1 MPSIFRKKTVGQA
14 TTRAAGS
21 STINGMGALPAF
33 QSFTIIVLGFVVA
46 HFFSRKAP
54 QYPYTEVFNLFKA
67 GHQTK
72 HDAEGVVAVV
82 TGSTSGMGK
91 MVAMELYQYGA
102 TVIIASRD
110 AEKAAAVMGD
120 LYAANPGSKGKLVFG
135 KIDTAD
141 LDSVREF
148 ATWIND
154 TYGSLDYLV
163 NNAGIHYSGMENS
176 PVTNQSAPTA
186 SKQGYDLCFATNYL
200 GHFLLTH
207 LLLPKLTGRVVN
219 VASALHF
226 QSDGSALNPAL
237 GVNSVTPSGALGTDT
252 SFKHRAQAYGVSKLA
267 NVMHT
272 VELQKRLPGYGHSD
286 LKVLA
291 VDPGWVQTNLFAHQL
306 SPLALLTH
314 LSAFK
319 PREGILSYMVALF
332 DKDLQ
337 GGELVTN
344 YVLPLSKF
352 SWFDAMLHKLSQL
365 SMRDPAVLA
374 LDLVNLLVQRQSYGR
389 HTHRPSPECLDEKL
403 TAAFYDWTLEELK
416 SKGYIPG
423 ELSA

>member
-1 MPSIFRKKTVGQA
+1 
-14 TTRAAGS
+14 
-21 STINGMGALPAF
+21 MGALPAF
-33 QSFTIIVLGFVVA
+33 QSFSIIVLGFVVA

-54 QYPYTEVFNLFKA
+54 QYPYTEVFKLFKA
-67 GHQTK
+67 GHQNK

-82 TGSTSGMGK
+82 TGSTSGIGK

-141 LDSVREF
+141 LESVRDF
-148 ATWIND
+148 AVWIND
-154 TYGSLDYLV
+154 TYGSVDYLV

-176 PVTNQSAPTA
+176 PVTNQSASIT
-186 SKQGYDLCFATNYL
+186 STQGYAMCFATNYL

-207 LLLPKLTGRVVN
+207 LLLPNLTGRVVN

-226 QSDGSALNPAL
+226 QSDGRALNPEL
-237 GVNSVTPSGALGTDT
+237 GVNGVTPSAALATDT

-267 NVMHT
+267 NVMHA
-272 VELQKRLPGYGHSD
+272 VELQKRLPGYGYSH
-286 LKVLA
+286 LKVVS
-291 VDPGWVQTNLFAHQL
+291 VDPGWVQTNLFDHQL
-306 SPLALLTH
+306 SPLTFLIH
-314 LSAFK
+314 LNAFT
-319 PREGILSYMVALF
+319 PREAILSCMAALF

-337 GGELVTN
+337 GGELITN

-352 SWFDAMLHKLSQL
+352 SWFDAMLRKLSEL
-365 SMRDPAVLA
+365 GMRDPAVLA
-374 LDLVNLLVQRQSYGR
+374 LDLVNLLVQRQSYGH
-389 HTHRPSPECLDEKL
+389 HTHRPSPECSDEKL
-403 TAAFYDWTLEELK
+403 TAAFYDWTLKELK
-416 SKGYIPG
+416 SKGYIP
-423 ELSA
+423 E